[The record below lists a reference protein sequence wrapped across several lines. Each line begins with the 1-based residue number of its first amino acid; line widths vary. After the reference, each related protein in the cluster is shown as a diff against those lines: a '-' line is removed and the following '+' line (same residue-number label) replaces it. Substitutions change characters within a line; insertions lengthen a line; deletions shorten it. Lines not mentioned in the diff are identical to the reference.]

1 MMNPSD
7 ELAGH
12 TFEELSDYLDRD
24 RTPADPSIDGF
35 PECEIALRGMQ
46 RLRRTQRALLRKDV
60 ERESEREDS
69 WVNSILQHINL
80 EARAG
85 RDIPISHPSPTAR
98 LSVTEG
104 AVRGILRAAGD
115 GVPNI
120 IVGRCRLDG
129 EVSEPGAPVTVRVD
143 ATVLEGKNI
152 PPLAEQLREALYTAL
167 SQHTELAVEAVDI
180 TIRDLYQPVPPP
192 AKAKASSDE

>member
-1 MMNPSD
+1 MTSSD
-7 ELAGH
+7 ALAGH

-24 RTPADPSIDGF
+24 RTPADPSIDGS
-35 PECEIALRGMQ
+35 PECQIALRGMQ
-46 RLRRTQRALLRKDV
+46 RLRNTHRALLKKDV

-85 RDIPISHPSPTAR
+85 RDIPISHPSPSAR

-115 GVPNI
+115 SVPNI
-120 IVGRCRLDG
+120 IVGRCHLDG
-129 EVSEPGAPVTVRVD
+129 DVSEPGAPVIVRVD
-143 ATVLEGKNI
+143 ATVLEGEII
-152 PPLAEQLREALYTAL
+152 PSLADQLREAVYAAL

-180 TIRDLYQPVPPP
+180 TIRDLYQVPAP
-192 AKAKASSDE
+192 APAKASSDE

>member
-1 MMNPSD
+1 MTSSD
-7 ELAGH
+7 ALAGH

-24 RTPADPSIDGF
+24 RTPADPSIDGS
-35 PECEIALRGMQ
+35 PECQIALRGMQ
-46 RLRRTQRALLRKDV
+46 RLRNTHRALLQKDV

-85 RDIPISHPSPTAR
+85 RDIPISHPSPSAR

-115 GVPNI
+115 SVPNI
-120 IVGRCRLDG
+120 IVGRCHLDG
-129 EVSEPGAPVTVRVD
+129 DVSEPGAPVIVRMD
-143 ATVLEGKNI
+143 ATVLEGEII
-152 PPLAEQLREALYTAL
+152 PSLADQLREAVYAAL

-180 TIRDLYQPVPPP
+180 TIRDLYQVPAP
-192 AKAKASSDE
+192 APAKASSDE

>member
-1 MMNPSD
+1 MTSSD
-7 ELAGH
+7 ALAGH

-24 RTPADPSIDGF
+24 RTPADPSIDGS
-35 PECEIALRGMQ
+35 PECQIALRGMQ
-46 RLRRTQRALLRKDV
+46 RLRNTHRALLQKDV

-85 RDIPISHPSPTAR
+85 RDIPISHPSPSAR

-115 GVPNI
+115 SVPNI
-120 IVGRCRLDG
+120 IVGRCHLDG
-129 EVSEPGAPVTVRVD
+129 DVSEPGAPVIVRVD
-143 ATVLEGKNI
+143 ATVLEGEII
-152 PPLAEQLREALYTAL
+152 PSLADQLREAVYAAL

-180 TIRDLYQPVPPP
+180 TIRDLYQVPATAP
-192 AKAKASSDE
+192 AKASSDE

>member
-1 MMNPSD
+1 MAMKSSD
-7 ELAGH
+7 QLAGH

-24 RTPADPSIDGF
+24 RTPADPSIDGS
-35 PECEIALRGMQ
+35 PECEIALRGME
-46 RLRRTQRALLRKDV
+46 RLRRTQRALFKKDV
-60 ERESEREDS
+60 ELESERDDS
-69 WVNSILQHINL
+69 WVSTILQEINL

-115 GVPNI
+115 ALPNI

-129 EVSEPGAPVTVRVD
+129 DVTEPGAPVTVRVD
-143 ATVLEGKNI
+143 ATVLEGEVI
-152 PPLAEQLREALYTAL
+152 PALVVQLREALYTAL
-167 SQHTELAVEAVDI
+167 RQHTQLAVEAVDI
-180 TIRDLYQPVPPP
+180 TIRDLYQPLPRRV
-192 AKAKASSDE
+192 KASSDE

>member
-1 MMNPSD
+1 MTSSD
-7 ELAGH
+7 ALAGH

-24 RTPADPSIDGF
+24 RTPADPSIDGS
-35 PECEIALRGMQ
+35 PECQIALRGMQ
-46 RLRRTQRALLRKDV
+46 RLRNTHRALLKKDV

-85 RDIPISHPSPTAR
+85 RDIPISHPSPSAR
-98 LSVTEG
+98 LIVTEG

-115 GVPNI
+115 SVPNI
-120 IVGRCRLDG
+120 IVGRCHLDG
-129 EVSEPGAPVTVRVD
+129 DVSVPGAPVIVRVD
-143 ATVLEGKNI
+143 ATVLEGEII
-152 PPLAEQLREALYTAL
+152 PSLADQLRESVYAAL

-180 TIRDLYQPVPPP
+180 TIRDLYQVPAPAPV
-192 AKAKASSDE
+192 KASSDE

>member
-1 MMNPSD
+1 MTSSD
-7 ELAGH
+7 ALAGH

-24 RTPADPSIDGF
+24 RTPADPSIDGS
-35 PECEIALRGMQ
+35 PECQTALSGMQ
-46 RLRRTQRALLRKDV
+46 RLRRTHRALLRKDV
-60 ERESEREDS
+60 QLESEREDS
-69 WVNSILQHINL
+69 WVSSILQHISL

-115 GVPNI
+115 SVPNI

-129 EVSEPGAPVTVRVD
+129 DVTEPGAPVTVRVD
-143 ATVLEGKNI
+143 ATVLEGEVI
-152 PPLAEQLREALYTAL
+152 PSLADQLRDALYAAL
-167 SQHTELAVEAVDI
+167 HQHTELAVEAVDI
-180 TIRDLYQPVPPP
+180 TVRDLYQTPYPP
-192 AKAKASSDE
+192 AKASSDE

>member
-1 MMNPSD
+1 MTSSD
-7 ELAGH
+7 ELSGH

-24 RTPADPSIDGF
+24 RTPADPSIDGS
-35 PECEIALRGMQ
+35 PECQTALSGMQ
-46 RLRRTQRALLRKDV
+46 RLRRTHRALLRRDV
-60 ERESEREDS
+60 LRESEREDS
-69 WVNSILQHINL
+69 WVSSILQHISL

-115 GVPNI
+115 NVPGI

-129 EVSEPGAPVTVRVD
+129 KVSEPGAPVTVRVD
-143 ATVLEGKNI
+143 ATVLEGENI
-152 PPLAEQLREALYTAL
+152 PSLADRLREALYTAL
-167 SQHTELAVEAVDI
+167 RQHTELAVEAVDI
-180 TIRDLYQPVPPP
+180 TIRDLYQPAPPP
-192 AKAKASSDE
+192 AKASSDE

>member
-1 MMNPSD
+1 MKNSSD

-24 RTPADPSIDGF
+24 RTPADPSIDGS
-35 PECEIALRGMQ
+35 PECEIALRGME
-46 RLRRTQRALLRKDV
+46 RLRRTHRALLLKDV
-60 ERESEREDS
+60 ELESEREDS
-69 WVNSILQHINL
+69 WVSSILQQINL

-115 GVPNI
+115 SVPNI
-120 IVGRCRLDG
+120 IVGRCHLDG
-129 EVSEPGAPVTVRVD
+129 DVTEPGAPVTVRVD
-143 ATVLEGKNI
+143 ATVLEGEII
-152 PPLAEQLREALYTAL
+152 PSLADHLREALYKAL
-167 SQHTELAVEAVDI
+167 SQHTELAVEAIDI
-180 TIRDLYQPVPPP
+180 TIRDLYQPLVTPRS
-192 AKAKASSDE
+192 KASSDE

>member
-1 MMNPSD
+1 MMNSSD

-24 RTPADPSIDGF
+24 RTPADPSIDGS

-46 RLRRTQRALLRKDV
+46 RLRRTHRALLQKDL
-60 ERESEREDS
+60 EREAEREDS
-69 WVNSILQHINL
+69 WVSSILQHINL

-85 RDIPISHPSPTAR
+85 RDIPISHSSPTAR

-115 GVPNI
+115 AVPNI
-120 IVGRCRLDG
+120 VVGRCRLDG
-129 EVSEPGAPVTVRVD
+129 DITEPGAPVTVHVD
-143 ATVLEGKNI
+143 ATVLEGEVI
-152 PPLAEQLREALYTAL
+152 PSLVGQLRDALYTAL
-167 SQHTELAVEAVDI
+167 RLHTELAVEAVDI
-180 TIRDLYQPVPPP
+180 TIRDLYQPTPPP
-192 AKAKASSDE
+192 AKASSDE

>member
-1 MMNPSD
+1 MTSSD
-7 ELAGH
+7 ALAGH

-24 RTPADPSIDGF
+24 RTPADPSIDGS
-35 PECEIALRGMQ
+35 PECQIALRGMQ
-46 RLRRTQRALLRKDV
+46 RLRNTHRALLQKDV
-60 ERESEREDS
+60 ERDSEREDS

-85 RDIPISHPSPTAR
+85 RDIPISHPSPSAR

-115 GVPNI
+115 SVPNI
-120 IVGRCRLDG
+120 IVGRCHLDG
-129 EVSEPGAPVTVRVD
+129 DVSEPGAPVIVRVD
-143 ATVLEGKNI
+143 ATVLEGEII
-152 PPLAEQLREALYTAL
+152 PSLADQLREAVYAAL

-180 TIRDLYQPVPPP
+180 TIRDLYQVPATAP
-192 AKAKASSDE
+192 AKASSDE